1 MTEEQAKETKEE
13 TAIGV
18 FTKDSVVVHS
28 EPEANRLFNKGWFGV
43 LKERKLELALVEA
56 LYLLDKGDLIVQDSK
71 GKNID
76 TKAFAKRAS
85 KADHRFWTRY
95 MVYADI
101 RKRGYIT
108 KTALKYG
115 ADFRVYERGTKPGEE
130 HAKWVLYAVRESE
143 QFDWRGF
150 ASMMRVAHSV
160 RKTLL
165 IGILDDEGDVT
176 YYQSTWTR
184 P

>member
-1 MTEEQAKETKEE
+1 METEQAVG
-13 TAIGV
+13 I
-18 FTKDSVVVHS
+18 FTKDSIVIHE
-28 EPEANRLFNKGWFGV
+28 EPDANRLFNSGWFGV
-43 LKERKLELALVEA
+43 IQNRRLSLSLVEA
-56 LYLLDKGDLIVQDSK
+56 LYLMEKGDITIKDNS
-71 GKNID
+71 GKQLTVKTFIK
-76 TKAFAKRAS
+76 KAEKVDQ
-85 KADHRFWTRY
+85 KFWIRY
-95 MVYADI
+95 CVYADI

-115 ADFRVYERGTKPGEE
+115 ADFRVYERGAKPGTE

-143 QFDWRGF
+143 KFNWRGF

-165 IGILDDEGDVT
+165 VGIVDDEGDVT
-176 YYQSTWTR
+176 YYTINWIR

>member
-1 MTEEQAKETKEE
+1 MTEEEKATG
-13 TAIGV
+13 I
-18 FTKDSVVVHS
+18 FTRDTVIVHS
-28 EPEANRLFNKGWFGV
+28 EQEANRIFNKGWFGAMAD
-43 LKERKLELALVEA
+43 RKLTLSLVES
-56 LYLLDKGDLIVQDSK
+56 LYLVERGDLVVIDKG
-71 GKNID
+71 
-76 TKAFAKRAS
+76 KRPISVHTFIKTAE
-85 KADHRFWTRY
+85 KADPKFYTRY
-95 MVYADI
+95 VVYADI

-115 ADFRVYERGTKPGEE
+115 ADFRVYERGAKPGES

-143 QFDWRGF
+143 KFNWRGF

-165 IGILDDEGDVT
+165 IGVVDDEGDVT
-176 YYQSTWTR
+176 YYTINWIR

>member
-1 MTEEQAKETKEE
+1 MTEEEK
-13 TAIGV
+13 AIGI
-18 FTKDSVVVHS
+18 FTKDSVVVHD
-28 EPEANRLFNKGWFGV
+28 EQHANSIFNKGWFGA
-43 LKERKLELALVEA
+43 LADKKLTLSLVEA
-56 LYLLDKGDLIVQDSK
+56 LFLIEKGDLIIIDK
-71 GKNID
+71 GKKPINVKNFIK
-76 TKAFAKRAS
+76 KAE
-85 KADHRFWTRY
+85 KADHRFYTRY
-95 MVYADI
+95 AVYSDI

-115 ADFRVYERGTKPGEE
+115 ADFRVYERGAKPGEE

-143 QFDWRGF
+143 KFNWRGF

-165 IGILDDEGDVT
+165 IGIVDDEGDVT
-176 YYQSTWTR
+176 YYTVNWIR

>member
-1 MTEEQAKETKEE
+1 MAEEQKEE
-13 TAIGV
+13 KATGI
-18 FTKDSVVVHS
+18 FTKDCVVVHS
-28 EPEANRLFNKGWFGV
+28 EPDANRIFNKGWFGAMAD
-43 LKERKLELALVEA
+43 KKLTLSLVEA
-56 LYLLDKGDLIVQDSK
+56 LFLMEKGDIDIFDKGKKPISVNKFIKMAEKADSK
-71 GKNID
+71 
-76 TKAFAKRAS
+76 FY
-85 KADHRFWTRY
+85 TRY
-95 MVYADI
+95 VVYSDI

-115 ADFRVYERGTKPGEE
+115 ADFRVYERGAKPGEA

-143 QFDWRGF
+143 KFNWRGF

-165 IGILDDEGDVT
+165 IGVVDDEGDVT
-176 YYQSTWTR
+176 YYICNWIR